1 MAKNR
6 VLFVVLVVMLSLCSS
21 IVRAQKVSFSGGE
34 FFCAYDTALQC
45 PALVQWTLHAADIGK
60 AKRSAS
66 WRFSPVH
73 SVPGIHA
80 THKDYTNSGFQRGHL
95 CPAKDRSANGERM
108 RLTFSVAN
116 IAPQVA
122 SLNVGQWLK
131 SENECR
137 QLAEVYDSVGI
148 VVLPLFLPSDTLF
161 IGEHNLAVP
170 HAFLKA
176 VWTAKDSVILKAWF
190 VWNK

>member
-1 MAKNR
+1 MARNR
-6 VLFVVLVVMLSLCSS
+6 VLCMVLVFMFLLCSG
-21 IVRAQKVSFSGGE
+21 IAKAQKVCFSGGE
-34 FFCAYDTALQC
+34 YFCAYDTALQC

-66 WRFSPVH
+66 WRFSPVR
-73 SVPGIHA
+73 SVAGIHA
-80 THKDYTNSGFQRGHL
+80 THKDYTKSGYQRGHL
-95 CPAKDRSANGERM
+95 CPAKDRSASMERM
-108 RLTFSVAN
+108 RLTFSVSN

-137 QLAEVYDSVGI
+137 QLAGIYDSVGI
-148 VVLPLFLPSDTLF
+148 VVVPLFLPSDTLF

-170 HAFLKA
+170 HAFFKA
-176 VWTAKDSVILKAWF
+176 VWSAKDSTILNAWF